1 MLNLKD
7 KPYLNEKFK
16 LPLFIPV
23 QIIDNN
29 VFASDLREMNK
40 YILDEVT
47 IIYSN
52 SNVYTFS
59 YLKCPL

>member
-1 MLNLKD
+1 VLNLKD

-29 VFASDLREMNK
+29 VLASDLREMNK

-52 SNVYTFS
+52 SNV
-59 YLKCPL
+59 